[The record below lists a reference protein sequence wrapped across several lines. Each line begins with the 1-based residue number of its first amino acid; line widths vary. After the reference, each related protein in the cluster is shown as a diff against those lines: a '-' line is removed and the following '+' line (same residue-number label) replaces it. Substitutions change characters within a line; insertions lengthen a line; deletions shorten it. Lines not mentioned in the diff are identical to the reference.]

1 MNAPTEAFLH
11 DKLHALDAL
20 ADEFI
25 AVRRDIHK
33 HPEMGYKEYRTSDL
47 VAEQLSAWGYQ
58 VTRGLGG
65 TGLVGQLKKGSG
77 HRAIGIRADM
87 DALPIDEATGL
98 AYASCNV
105 GIMHACGHD
114 GHTAMLLAA
123 AKHIAQKGVF
133 SGTVNLI
140 FQPAE
145 EGLGGAKK
153 MMEDGLFKQFPCDA
167 IFAMHNMPTHP
178 QGHLVLRDGSAM
190 ASSDNV
196 TITLHGKGGHGA
208 MPHVAADPVVAGSAI
223 VMGLQ
228 SIVAR
233 NIDPQQMA
241 IITVGAFNA
250 GVANNV
256 IPQTATLKLSVRS
269 LDRDVRILL
278 EKRITELV
286 HAQATQLWGEAADID
301 YQRGYPV
308 LVNHLAE
315 TDFARD
321 VAEELVGADKVVRQG
336 RALTGSEDF
345 AFMLEEVPGC
355 YLLIGNGDGTGD
367 GHGACMVHNPGY
379 DFNDQNVAVGSAYWS
394 LLVERFLP
402 AIRVKT
408 PRPGFGAWPSAGG
421 KPPGLCHRPG
431 LNLERRQSRPRRR
444 RV

>member
-1 MNAPTEAFLH
+1 MNAPRDAFTH
-11 DKLHALDAL
+11 DTLAALQAQ

-47 VAEQLSAWGYQ
+47 VAEQLEKWGYA

-65 TGLVGQLKKGSG
+65 TGVVGQLKRGTGGK
-77 HRAIGIRADM
+77 AIGLRADM

-98 AYASCNV
+98 PYASCNT

-123 AKHIAQKGVF
+123 AKHIAQKASF

-153 MMEDGLFKQFPCDA
+153 MMDDGLFSQFPCDA
-167 IFAMHNMPTHP
+167 VFGMHNMPGHP
-178 QGHLVLRDGSAM
+178 QGHLLMRDGAAM

-196 TITLHGKGGHGA
+196 TITVEGTGGHGA
-208 MPHVAADPVVAGSAI
+208 VPHRSADPVVAASAI

-233 NIDPQQMA
+233 NVDPQEMA
-241 IITVGAFNA
+241 VITVGAFNA
-250 GVANNV
+250 GIANNV
-256 IPQTATLKLSVRS
+256 IPQSATLRLSVRA
-269 LDRDVRILL
+269 LNRDVRELL
-278 EKRITELV
+278 EKRITDLV
-286 HAQATQLWGEAADID
+286 HAQAQSYNVRAHID
-301 YQRGYPV
+301 YKRGYPV
-308 LVNHLAE
+308 LVNHVAE
-315 TDFARD
+315 TDFVQQ
-321 VAEELVGADKVVRQG
+321 VAEELVGKERVTRNP

-355 YLLIGNGDGTGD
+355 YLLIGNGDGSGD

-379 DFNDQNVAVGSAYWS
+379 DFNDDNVAVGSAFWS
-394 LLVERFLP
+394 LLVERYLP
-402 AIRVKT
+402 A
-408 PRPGFGAWPSAGG
+408 
-421 KPPGLCHRPG
+421 
-431 LNLERRQSRPRRR
+431 
-444 RV
+444 

>member
-1 MNAPTEAFLH
+1 MNAPRDAVTRDTLA
-11 DKLHALDAL
+11 ALQAQ

-47 VAEQLSAWGYQ
+47 VAEQLEKWGYK

-65 TGLVGQLKKGSG
+65 TGVVGQLQRGQGSKTLG
-77 HRAIGIRADM
+77 LRADM

-98 AYASCNV
+98 PYASCNV

-123 AKHIAQKGVF
+123 AKHIAQKGHF

-153 MMEDGLFKQFPCDA
+153 MMEDGLFKQFPCNA
-167 IFAMHNMPTHP
+167 IFAMHNMPGQP

-233 NIDPQQMA
+233 NVDPQEMA
-241 IITVGAFNA
+241 VITVGAFNA
-250 GVANNV
+250 GMANNV
-256 IPQTATLKLSVRS
+256 IPQTATLKLSVRA
-269 LDRDVRILL
+269 LNREVRELL

-286 HAQATQLWGEAADID
+286 HAQAQSYGVRAEID
-301 YQRGYPV
+301 YKRGYPV
-308 LVNHLAE
+308 LVNHLRE

-321 VAEELVGADKVVRQG
+321 VAEALVGAEHVTRQG

-345 AFMLEEVPGC
+345 AFFLEEVPGC
-355 YLLIGNGDGTGD
+355 YLLIGNGDGESD

-379 DFNDQNVAVGSAYWS
+379 DFNDKNVALGSAYWS
-394 LLVERFLP
+394 LLVERFL
-402 AIRVKT
+402 
-408 PRPGFGAWPSAGG
+408 
-421 KPPGLCHRPG
+421 
-431 LNLERRQSRPRRR
+431 QD
-444 RV
+444 

>member
-1 MNAPTEAFLH
+1 MNAPTDAFLH
-11 DKLHALDAL
+11 NKLQALQAQ

-47 VAEQLSAWGYQ
+47 VAEQLAAWGYQ
-58 VTRGLGG
+58 ITRGLGG
-65 TGLVGQLKKGSG
+65 TGVVGQLKKGTGSKS
-77 HRAIGIRADM
+77 IGIRADM

-98 AYASCNV
+98 PYASCNV

-123 AKHIAQKGVF
+123 AKHIAHKAEF

-145 EGLGGAKK
+145 EGLGGANK
-153 MMEDGLFKQFPCDA
+153 MMEDGLFQQFPCDA
-167 IFAMHNMPTHP
+167 VFGMHNMPGHP
-178 QGHLVLRDGSAM
+178 QGQLVFRDGPAM

-196 TITLHGKGGHGA
+196 TIVIEGTGGHGA
-208 MPHVAADPVVAGSAI
+208 VPHRAADPVVAGSAI

-228 SIVAR
+228 SNVAR
-233 NIDPQQMA
+233 NVDPQEMA

-256 IPQTATLKLSVRS
+256 IPQQATLKLSVRS
-269 LDRDVRILL
+269 LNREVRILL
-278 EKRITELV
+278 EQRITELV
-286 HAQATQLWGEAADID
+286 HAQAISYGVKAHID
-301 YQRGYPV
+301 YKRGYPV
-308 LVNHLAE
+308 LVNHLVE

-321 VAEELVGADKVVRQG
+321 VGEELVGAANVTRQG

-355 YLLIGNGDGTGD
+355 YLLIGTGDGTGD

-402 AIRVKT
+402 AQ
-408 PRPGFGAWPSAGG
+408 G
-421 KPPGLCHRPG
+421 
-431 LNLERRQSRPRRR
+431 
-444 RV
+444 